1 MERAKDVEINE
12 NCQTRRSNRVLQCSP
27 ETSPA
32 HICRLRSDVSLA
44 DLIRMRGLM
53 TEGSVKGTSQDGA
66 AFASSPTPSLQNAL
80 TTMLP
85 SRYHMGY
92 RDQVSID
99 ETSTIISKIHQT
111 PSARKPR
118 QVVYR
123 LVDLLFCSAV
133 IYNYIGIHTAN
144 KEMLAFSAS
153 QSIVMEFIE
162 YAEVSQKDVKPWGLD
177 IFNYS
182 HRLLA
187 NILLKS

>member
-1 MERAKDVEINE
+1 
-12 NCQTRRSNRVLQCSP
+12 
-27 ETSPA
+27 
-32 HICRLRSDVSLA
+32 
-44 DLIRMRGLM
+44 
-53 TEGSVKGTSQDGA
+53 
-66 AFASSPTPSLQNAL
+66 L

-162 YAEVSQKDVKPWGLD
+162 YAEVS
-177 IFNYS
+177 
-182 HRLLA
+182 
-187 NILLKS
+187 